1 MLTGNNG
8 ILEQTKNA
16 KENTNL
22 AKKEE
27 EKNLYDIPESEIQN
41 VDWTTKD
48 EDGAYSIQTQY
59 NQFVWIA
66 VENERAE
73 KDAVLEYNGFYIFRY
88 EVGDLE
94 SSIVSKQ
101 YVKPYASKHQIQ
113 FKEIA
118 KTIYNKD
125 SDSVR
130 SVMCSG
136 IQWDIVMNFNNGKN
150 DGNGNKYD
158 VRTISDKNHIKK

>member
-48 EDGAYSIQTQY
+48 EDGAYSIQT
-59 NQFVWIA
+59 
-66 VENERAE
+66 
-73 KDAVLEYNGFYIFRY
+73 
-88 EVGDLE
+88 
-94 SSIVSKQ
+94 
-101 YVKPYASKHQIQ
+101 H
-113 FKEIA
+113 
-118 KTIYNKD
+118 